1 MLTSTHIMSAC
12 RVVAC
17 VILVTTARISTTPL
31 HENTTP
37 VNESSI
43 FYSTTQ
49 VNVNSSLTTQSV
61 STGDSWTWVEF
72 PNPQRD
78 MYKCGNDGVESWVC
92 DPAELLTAQ
101 EGSLLS
107 FGLDIGPTLQW
118 NLTMKDTSGNGQ
130 K

>member
-1 MLTSTHIMSAC
+1 MLTSMHIMSAC

-17 VILVTTARISTTPL
+17 VILATTARISTTPL

-37 VNESSI
+37 VNESST

-49 VNVNSSLTTQSV
+49 VNVNSSMTTQSV
-61 STGDSWTWVEF
+61 ATVDSWTWVEF

-92 DPAELLTAQ
+92 DPAGLLTAQ
-101 EGSLLS
+101 EGSSLS

-118 NLTMKDTSGNGQ
+118 NLTMKDNSGNG
-130 K
+130 KK